1 MVTLQNLIDQ
11 TNDYCASYSS
21 TTISLGNVERGINRA
36 IEFVQ
41 RRLGLPSDKAIQS
54 FYFYEDTPYY
64 DCATGFNELIGL
76 KYNTSANS
84 APIDQNPN
92 VPRRRWN
99 VYKDIEIMQLSGQ
112 WPDENQVAFTTVNG
126 KSQLLLHGR
135 NQRGASTINPLNSTS
150 GLTYSTDISGVA
162 VDTNVYK
169 YSNGSLK
176 FNINTSLSASYLT
189 FSGMWSIA
197 SLLNTNGAYR
207 LYIDFP
213 TGTTGYFTNVE
224 LRLQS
229 SAGNYYSMTATTQS
243 DGTAWNSGSWSLLS
257 WQLSN
262 ATVVGS
268 PDPTKINA
276 MYVYFNHSGTYA
288 AVTGI
293 RLNYLYQI
301 TPDYID
307 AVFYSAYKGT
317 DLTGATPKI
326 ILDTASDICSF
337 GSIAPD
343 LILPISLKAAATL
356 SPQIL
361 ASPEFQAIWK
371 ADFLE
376 AMEVFGRVYPR
387 TRATGQYGASNI
399 RR

>member
-11 TNDYCASYSS
+11 VSDFMASYSS

-41 RRLGLPSDKAIQS
+41 RRLGLPSDNAIQS

-84 APIDQNPN
+84 NPVDCNPN

-135 NQRGASTINPLNSTS
+135 NQRGSQTINPLNSTN
-150 GLTYSTDISGVA
+150 GLTFSTDITAS

-176 FNINTSLSASYLT
+176 LNINTSLSASYLT

-207 LYIDFP
+207 MYIDFP

-229 SAGNYYSMTATTQS
+229 SVGNYYSILATVQS
-243 DGTAWNSGSWSLLS
+243 DGTAWNSNAWSLLS

-268 PDPTKINA
+268 PNPAQITS
-276 MYVYFNHSGTYA
+276 MYVYLNHSGSYA

-293 RLNYLYQI
+293 RFNYLYQI

-307 AVFYSAYKGT
+307 AVYYSAYKGT

-326 ILDTASDICSF
+326 ILDTPSDICSF

-387 TRATGQYGASNI
+387 RRATGQFGQSYV

>member
-11 TNDYCASYSS
+11 TNDFCASYSV
-21 TTISLGNVERGINRA
+21 TTVSLGNVERGINRA

-54 FYFYEDTPYY
+54 FWFYEDTPYY
-64 DCATGFNELIGL
+64 NCAIGFNELIGL

-84 APIDQNPN
+84 FPIDQNPN

-99 VYKDIEIMQLSGQ
+99 VYKDVEIMQLSGQ

-126 KSQLLLHGR
+126 MSQLLLHGR
-135 NQRGASTINPLNSTS
+135 NQRGAQTINPLNSAS
-150 GLTYSTDISGVA
+150 GLTYSTDISGVT
-162 VDTNVYK
+162 VDSNVYK
-169 YSNGSLK
+169 YSNGSLS
-176 FNINTSLSASYLT
+176 FNINTSLSATWFNFPGIWNIS
-189 FSGMWSIA
+189 

-207 LYIDFP
+207 MYVDFP

-229 SAGNYYSMTATTQS
+229 SAGNYYSMPATLQS

-262 ATVVGS
+262 ATIVGS
-268 PDPTKINA
+268 PDPTKITP
-276 MYVYFNHSGTYA
+276 YVYFNHSGSYA
-288 AVTGI
+288 AVTGMRI
-293 RLNYLYQI
+293 NYLYQI
-301 TPDYID
+301 TPDLID
-307 AVFYSAYKGT
+307 AIYYSAYKGT
-317 DLTGATPKI
+317 DTTGTVPKL

-343 LILPISLKAAATL
+343 LILPICLKAAATL

-376 AMEVFGRVYPR
+376 AMLVFGRVYPR
-387 TRATGQYGASNI
+387 QRASGGFGATNI

>member
-1 MVTLQNLIDQ
+1 
-11 TNDYCASYSS
+11 
-21 TTISLGNVERGINRA
+21 
-36 IEFVQ
+36 
-41 RRLGLPSDKAIQS
+41 
-54 FYFYEDTPYY
+54 
-64 DCATGFNELIGL
+64 
-76 KYNTSANS
+76 
-84 APIDQNPN
+84 
-92 VPRRRWN
+92 
-99 VYKDIEIMQLSGQ
+99 
-112 WPDENQVAFTTVNG
+112 
-126 KSQLLLHGR
+126 
-135 NQRGASTINPLNSTS
+135 
-150 GLTYSTDISGVA
+150 
-162 VDTNVYK
+162 
-169 YSNGSLK
+169 
-176 FNINTSLSASYLT
+176 
-189 FSGMWSIA
+189 MWSIA

-207 LYIDFP
+207 MYIDFP

-229 SAGNYYSMTATTQS
+229 SVGNYYSILATVQS
-243 DGTAWNSGSWSLLS
+243 DGTAWNSNAWSLLS

-268 PDPTKINA
+268 PNPAQITS
-276 MYVYFNHSGTYA
+276 MYVYLNHSGSYA

-293 RLNYLYQI
+293 RFNYLYQI

-307 AVFYSAYKGT
+307 AVYYSAYKGT
-317 DLTGATPKI
+317 DLTGVTPKL

-376 AMEVFGRVYPR
+376 AMLVFGRVYPR
-387 TRATGQYGASNI
+387 RRMTGAFGKTDI

>member
-11 TNDYCASYSS
+11 TNDFCASYSV
-21 TTISLGNVERGINRA
+21 TTVSQGNVQRGINRA

-54 FYFYEDTPYY
+54 FWFYEDTPYY
-64 DCATGFNELIGL
+64 NCATGFNELIGL

-84 APIDQNPN
+84 APVDCNPN
-92 VPRRRWN
+92 TPRRRWN

-126 KSQLLLHGR
+126 MSQFLLHGR
-135 NQRGASTINPLNSTS
+135 NQRGAQTINAFNSAG
-150 GLTYSTDISGVA
+150 GLTNSTDISSIT

-176 FNINTSLSASYLT
+176 FNIDTSLSASYFT

-207 LYIDFP
+207 MYVNFP
-213 TGTTGYFTNVE
+213 AGTTGYFSNVE

-229 SAGNYYSMTATTQS
+229 STGNYYTMNTTVQS

-262 ATVVGS
+262 ATIVGS
-268 PDPTKINA
+268 PDPTKITSV
-276 MYVYFNHSGTYA
+276 YVYFNHSGSYA
-288 AVTGI
+288 AVTGM

-301 TPDYID
+301 TPDLID
-307 AVFYSAYKGT
+307 AIYYSAYKGT
-317 DLTGATPKI
+317 DTTGTVLKL

-343 LILPISLKAAATL
+343 LILPICLKAAATL

-376 AMEVFGRVYPR
+376 AMLVFGKVYPR
-387 TRATGQYGASNI
+387 IRATGQYGATNI

>member
-11 TNDYCASYSS
+11 TNDFCASYSV
-21 TTISLGNVERGINRA
+21 TTVSLGNVQRGINRA

-54 FYFYEDTPYY
+54 FWFYEDTPYY
-64 DCATGFNELIGL
+64 NCATGFNELIGL

-84 APIDQNPN
+84 APIDCNPN

-99 VYKDIEIMQLSGQ
+99 VYKDIEIMQLNGV
-112 WPDENQVAFTTVNG
+112 WPNENQVAFTTVNG
-126 KSQLLLHGR
+126 MSQLLLHGR
-135 NQRGASTINPLNSTS
+135 NQRGAQTLNTLNSVN
-150 GLTYSTDISGVA
+150 GLTFSSDITASI
-162 VDTNVYK
+162 DSNVYK
-169 YSNGSLK
+169 YSNGSLSL
-176 FNINTSLSASYLT
+176 NINTSLSASYFT
-189 FSGMWSIA
+189 FTGMWNIA

-207 LYIDFP
+207 MYVDFP
-213 TGTTGYFTNVE
+213 AGTTGYFSNVE

-229 SAGNYYSMTATTQS
+229 SPGNYYSMTCTVQS

-262 ATVVGS
+262 ATVVGT
-268 PDPTKINA
+268 PDPTKITS

-288 AVTGI
+288 AVTGM

-301 TPDYID
+301 TPDLID
-307 AVFYSAYKGT
+307 AVYYSAYKGT
-317 DLTGATPKI
+317 DLTGATQKL
-326 ILDTASDICSF
+326 ILDTPSDICSF

-343 LILPISLKAAATL
+343 LILPICLKAAATL

-361 ASPEFQAIWK
+361 AAPEFQAIWK

-376 AMEVFGRVYPR
+376 AMLVWGRVFPR
-387 TRATGQYGASNI
+387 IRASGSMGATNL

>member
-11 TNDYCASYSS
+11 TNDFCASYSV
-21 TTISLGNVERGINRA
+21 TTVSPGNVERGINRA

-54 FYFYEDTPYY
+54 FWFYEDTPYY
-64 DCATGFNELIGL
+64 NCATGFNELIGL

-84 APIDQNPN
+84 APIDCNPN

-99 VYKDIEIMQLSGQ
+99 VYKDIEIMQLNGV
-112 WPDENQVAFTTVNG
+112 WPNENQVAFTTVNG
-126 KSQLLLHGR
+126 MSQLLLHGR
-135 NQRGASTINPLNSTS
+135 NQRGAQTLNPLNSVN
-150 GLTYSTDISGVA
+150 GLTFSSDITASI
-162 VDTNVYK
+162 DSNVYK
-169 YSNGSLK
+169 YSNVSLSL
-176 FNINTSLSASYLT
+176 NINTSLSASYFT
-189 FSGMWSIA
+189 FTGMWNIA

-207 LYIDFP
+207 MYVNFP
-213 TGTTGYFTNVE
+213 AGTTGYFTNVE

-229 SAGNYYSMTATTQS
+229 SPGNYYTMNTTVQS

-268 PDPTKINA
+268 PDPTKITS

-288 AVTGI
+288 AVTGM

-301 TPDYID
+301 TPDLID
-307 AVFYSAYKGT
+307 AVYYSAYKGT
-317 DLTGATPKI
+317 DLTGATQKL
-326 ILDTASDICSF
+326 ILDTPSDICSF

-343 LILPISLKAAATL
+343 LILPICLKAAATL

-376 AMEVFGRVYPR
+376 AMLVFGRIYPR
-387 TRATGQYGASNI
+387 QRNTGQYGATNI